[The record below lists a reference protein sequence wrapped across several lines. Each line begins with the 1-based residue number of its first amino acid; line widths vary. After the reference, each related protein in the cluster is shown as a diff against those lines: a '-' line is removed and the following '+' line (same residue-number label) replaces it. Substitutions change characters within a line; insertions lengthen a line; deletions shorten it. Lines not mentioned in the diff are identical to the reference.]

1 MNTARAALNAR
12 LPSRFTGN
20 ILTISIFSH
29 TLGFEGKADSMIEL
43 TFGTVVVIAALGFL
57 AAYVGLKLASRVSGR
72 SRGLPYLYAGSLLVA
87 LAGMKEL
94 FDFPTRYLSNLFSNI
109 AAGVVSVGVAFMF
122 AGMKKSLGL
131 GGPARAYL
139 LCGFAFGLAN
149 AVAWP
154 IFPGLRGLRSALFSG
169 SFVALVGAFFAF
181 SRREAHPRR
190 AVRLMRQAIFAIAVL
205 SALRTAFGFLDIE
218 SDNFISRGADSF
230 LLLLTIAFAMVALSL
245 CIALVA
251 RPRASMHEP
260 DDAPASRP
268 QGLSLDAAALSERE
282 QAFAEALL
290 AGRSVKEMAY
300 ESGVS
305 ESTVRNTL
313 ARAYKKLGVADA
325 KDFARIYSRG
335 TGGL

>member
-1 MNTARAALNAR
+1 
-12 LPSRFTGN
+12 
-20 ILTISIFSH
+20 
-29 TLGFEGKADSMIEL
+29 MIEL
-43 TFGTVVVIAALGFL
+43 TFGTVVVIAVLGFL
-57 AAYVGLKLASRVSGR
+57 LVFWGLILASRASGR
-72 SRGLPYLYAGSLLVA
+72 SRGLAYLYAGLALIAVA
-87 LAGMKEL
+87 GVKEL
-94 FDFPTRYLSNLFSNI
+94 FEFPTRYISNVFSNI
-109 AAGVVSVGVAFMF
+109 AAGVVSVGVAFIF

-149 AVAWP
+149 AFAWP

-169 SFVALVGAFFAF
+169 SFVALAAVFFAF
-181 SRREAHPRR
+181 SRRERQPQRP
-190 AVRLMRQAIFAIAVL
+190 VRLLRQSIFAIAVL
-205 SALRTAFGFLDIE
+205 SALRTAFGLLDIE
-218 SDNFISRGADSF
+218 SDNFIPRGADSF
-230 LLLLTIAFAMVALSL
+230 LLLLTIAFALVALSL

-282 QAFAEALL
+282 RAFAEALL

-313 ARAYKKLGVADA
+313 ARAYKKLGVAGA

>member
-1 MNTARAALNAR
+1 
-12 LPSRFTGN
+12 
-20 ILTISIFSH
+20 
-29 TLGFEGKADSMIEL
+29 MIEL
-43 TFGTVVVIAALGFL
+43 NFGTVVVIAALGFL

-109 AAGVVSVGVAFMF
+109 AAGVVSVGVAFLF
-122 AGMKKSLGL
+122 AGIKKSLGL
-131 GGPARAYL
+131 GAPAHIYL
-139 LCGFAFGLAN
+139 YLGFAFGLAT

-154 IFPGLRGLRSALFSG
+154 ILPGLRGLRSALFSG
-169 SFVALVGAFFAF
+169 SFVAFAAAFFAF
-181 SRREAHPRR
+181 SHREAYPRR
-190 AVRLMRQAIFAIAVL
+190 ALRLMRQAIFVIAVL
-205 SALRTAFGFLDIE
+205 SALRTAFGLLEIR
-218 SDNFISRGADSF
+218 SDNFIPRGVDS
-230 LLLLTIAFAMVALSL
+230 LILLLTVASALVVLSL

-251 RPRASMHEP
+251 RPRITAHGP
-260 DDAPASRP
+260 DDAPVSRP